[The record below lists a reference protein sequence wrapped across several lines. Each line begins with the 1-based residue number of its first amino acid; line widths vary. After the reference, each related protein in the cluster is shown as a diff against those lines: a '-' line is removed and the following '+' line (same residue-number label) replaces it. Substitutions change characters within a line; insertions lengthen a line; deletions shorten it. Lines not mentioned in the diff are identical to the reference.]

1 MKKIFLLTIT
11 TIIFLSFS
19 NSVCFAETVVFNVKT
34 HKYHSINCEWA
45 LKCTKNC
52 IKIDKKEAIK
62 RGGVPCK
69 VCGGHR

>member
-1 MKKIFLLTIT
+1 MKKLITISFLFFALFI
-11 TIIFLSFS
+11 
-19 NSVCFAETVVFNVKT
+19 NNVCYAETVVFNVKT
-34 HKYHSINCEWA
+34 HKYHSIYCEWA

-52 IKIDKKEAIK
+52 RKIDKKEAIK

>member
-1 MKKIFLLTIT
+1 MKKFLSTLFLLLAL
-11 TIIFLSFS
+11 LS
-19 NSVCFAETVVFNVKT
+19 NNVCFAETVVFNVKT
-34 HKYHSINCEWA
+34 HKYHSIYCEWA

-69 VCGGHR
+69 ICGGHR